1 MPFFRDDV
9 SFDVSAT
16 LTTPSFLHQL
26 RSQLLERLTN
36 EHHVSTSRSLY
47 GSQLPLVRDRGAYSC
62 RYFPLSSPLTE
73 PHKSVCSCNCCVYG
87 PSLPRPAI
95 LASTNKNIIDELM
108 FKIEETLFILSCPSP
123 FLRTASSAPM
133 VTIPGPPVAS
143 SVPVA

>member
-1 MPFFRDDV
+1 MGQKTPTNPFK
-9 SFDVSAT
+9 
-16 LTTPSFLHQL
+16 LMTTSVQKREGKGDSL
-26 RSQLLERLTN
+26 
-36 EHHVSTSRSLY
+36 SRSLY

-108 FKIEETLFILSCPSP
+108 FKIEET
-123 FLRTASSAPM
+123 
-133 VTIPGPPVAS
+133 
-143 SVPVA
+143 